1 MENFRLRVFRAV
13 ARHLNFRVASE
24 ELLLTQPAVT
34 QQIKALES
42 ELGVALF
49 ERAGG
54 RVTLTP
60 AGETLLP
67 YAERLAAL
75 SDEARAAVASS
86 MGGTA
91 GSLAVGASQT

>member
-1 MENFRLRVFRAV
+1 MNFRM
-13 ARHLNFRVASE
+13 ASE

-34 QQIKALES
+34 QQVKALEA

-54 RVTLTP
+54 RVTLTA

-67 YAERLAAL
+67 FAE
-75 SDEARAAVASS
+75 
-86 MGGTA
+86 
-91 GSLAVGASQT
+91 GSICCHG